1 MRIRILSDLHL
12 EYTPLQLKPVDAD
25 VVVLAG
31 DISLGLKGLEWAG
44 ITFPDIPVIY
54 VPGNHEFYHY
64 EYHAILEKMRHQA
77 AAGNVHFLENEAV
90 EINGIRFLGCT
101 LWSDFN
107 LYGNAHY
114 HAECVRRSLLDYAAI
129 RVLEEGVIRGLSTS
143 DVRLF
148 HLISR
153 NWLTDQL
160 ARPDSLPTVVVTH
173 NAPARGSIADCYAG
187 DPVTTG
193 FVVNLEEMIRQFKP
207 RLWIHGHTHH
217 SFDYHIGETR
227 VICNPRG
234 YGDENLPFFMPGLV
248 VEILN

>member
-12 EYTPLQLKPVDAD
+12 EYTPLQIKPVDTD

-31 DISLGLKGLEWAG
+31 DISSGLKGLEWAEQ
-44 ITFPDIPVIY
+44 TFPDTPVIY

-64 EYHAILEKMRHQA
+64 EYHSILEEMRCRA
-77 AAGNVHFLENEAV
+77 AAGKVHFLENETV
-90 EINGIRFLGCT
+90 EIDGVRFLGCT

-107 LYGNAHY
+107 LYGNAY
-114 HAECVRRSLLDYAAI
+114 NHAKCVRRNLLDYAAI
-129 RVLEEGVIRGLSTS
+129 RVSEDGVIRGLSTS
-143 DVRLF
+143 DVRFF
-148 HLISR
+148 HLNSK
-153 NWLTDQL
+153 NWLTGQL
-160 ARPDSLPTVVVTH
+160 TQPDSLSTVVVTH
-173 NAPARGSIADCYAG
+173 NAPARGSIADCYVG

-193 FVVNLEEMIRQFKP
+193 FVVNLEEMIDQFQP

-217 SFDYHIGETR
+217 SFDYYVGKTR

-234 YGDENLPFFMPGLV
+234 YGDENRPFFASGLV

>member
-12 EYTPLQLKPVDAD
+12 EHNSLQLKPIEAD

-31 DISLGLKGLEWAG
+31 DISLGIKGLEWAAQ
-44 ITFPDIPVIY
+44 TFPETPVIY
-54 VPGNHEFYHY
+54 VPGNHEFYHH
-64 EYHAILEKMRHQA
+64 EYHSMLDEMRRYA
-77 AAGNVHFLENEAV
+77 ATGKVYFLENEAV
-90 EINGIRFLGCT
+90 EIEGIRFLGCT

-107 LYGNAHY
+107 LYGNALY
-114 HAECVRRSLLDYAAI
+114 HAQCVRRNLLDYAAI
-129 RVLEEGVIRGLSTS
+129 RVDEKGDIRGLSTS

-160 ARPDSLPTVVVTH
+160 AQSNSLPTVVVTH

-193 FVVNLEEMIRQFKP
+193 FVVNLEEMIGRFQP
-207 RLWIHGHTHH
+207 RLWVHGHTHH

-227 VICNPRG
+227 VICNPHG
-234 YGDENLPFFMPGLV
+234 YGDENLSFFIPGLV